1 MALGS
6 SIGSVN
12 AVAQASARNDSASF
26 GLKNQNSSSER
37 INAQRSASNRT
48 STNTSSVQE
57 IKQRLDQSSSAEF
70 GLKNQNSSAERI
82 NALRNSGIEFSD
94 VYSTLNQI
102 DSLDAKADH
111 GLNDRNTTSER
122 SGLVGSLQQ
131 RVVENHGFDAKESI
145 KNKLTRNTKI
155 VNIPPDQ
162 RGTIADLSA

>member
-1 MALGS
+1 MAVGS

-12 AVAQASARNDSASF
+12 AVAQSSARNDSASF

-37 INAQRSASNRT
+37 IS
-48 STNTSSVQE
+48 
-57 IKQRLDQSSSAEF
+57 
-70 GLKNQNSSAERI
+70 
-82 NALRNSGIEFSD
+82 ALRSSGIEFSD

-122 SGLVGSLQQ
+122 AGIVGSLQQ
-131 RVVENHGFDAKESI
+131 RVVENHGFEAKRSI
-145 KNKLTRNTKI
+145 QNKLARNTKI

-162 RGTIADLSA
+162 RGTIADMSA

>member
-1 MALGS
+1 MAVGS

-12 AVAQASARNDSASF
+12 AVAQSSARNDSASF

-37 INAQRSASNRT
+37 ISAQRSASSRT
-48 STNTSSVQE
+48 SSNTSSVQE
-57 IKQRLDQSSSAEF
+57 TKQRLDQSSSAQF
-70 GLKNQNSSAERI
+70 GLANQNSSSERI
-82 NALRNSGIEFSD
+82 SALRSSGIEFSN

-122 SGLVGSLQQ
+122 AGIVGSLQQ
-131 RVVENHGFDAKESI
+131 RVVENHGFEAKRSI
-145 KNKLTRNTKI
+145 QNKLARNTKI

-162 RGTIADLSA
+162 RGTIADMSA